1 MTDGCLD
8 KSWKQPHVYALAL
21 ALSFAFATVSWAQT
35 PRIVAE
41 GVDSKHA
48 GEVVVPINKSQI
60 LQVDVPFKEVLVGNP
75 EIADVLPLTDRSIY
89 ILGKSLGSTNLTI
102 YGNNKQLIA
111 VADLVISLDVDG
123 LKARLYEILPGET
136 VEVRPA
142 NNSVILTGSVSS
154 AIKINRILAIAEQ
167 YAPEHVT
174 NLLSVKGSQQVML
187 EVRFSEVARSAS
199 KALGLNT
206 SIAGNKFHIVTG
218 DSLKSSLATNLTTN
232 SVSVPIFPGGLSLT
246 GQIPSSTFTS
256 GLLGFTPGSIS
267 LDFLF
272 DALEEKGVVK
282 TLAEPNL
289 IAMSGDTASF
299 LAGGEFPVPVVQS
312 SRAGG
317 AGAGGQGAG
326 GTAAITIQFKE
337 FGVALAFTPT
347 VLDNGLINLVVS
359 PEVSRLDFANAVFVS
374 GFRIPALTTRRAT
387 TTVELR
393 DGQSFA
399 IAGLIQNE
407 FQDAV
412 RQFPGLGDLPII
424 GALLRSS
431 DFQRNESELVIIV
444 TPHLVKPAPAGSLAT
459 PDENFIPP
467 SDGELFFL
475 GATEAGQNPLM
486 RTLGNDQ
493 LSRRGAGGID
503 GDYGHIVK

>member
-1 MTDGCLD
+1 MNDGCLD
-8 KSWKQPHVYALAL
+8 KSWKQPHVFALAL
-21 ALSFAFATVSWAQT
+21 ALTFAFATVSWAQA

-102 YGNNKQLIA
+102 YGSNKQLIA

-142 NNSVILTGSVSS
+142 NNSVILTGTVSS
-154 AIKINRILAIAEQ
+154 AIKIDRILAIAEQ
-167 YAPEHVT
+167 YAPDHVT

-187 EVRFSEVARSAS
+187 EVRFSEVSRSAS
-199 KALGLNT
+199 KALGLSTN
-206 SIAGNKFHIVTG
+206 IAGKKFQIVTG
-218 DSLKSSLATNLTTN
+218 DSLISSLSSSGFPLPASPGGAGLIG
-232 SVSVPIFPGGLSLT
+232 SVPSN
-246 GQIPSSTFTS
+246 TFAS
-256 GLLGFTPGSIS
+256 GLLSFTPGSIT

-312 SRAGG
+312 SGGGGG
-317 AGAGGQGAG
+317 ATGQS
-326 GTAAITIQFKE
+326 AITVEFKE
-337 FGVALAFTPT
+337 FGVALSFTPT

-359 PEVSRLDFANAVFVS
+359 PEVSRLDFANAAFVS
-374 GFRIPALTTRRAT
+374 GFAVPGLTTRRAT

-407 FQDAV
+407 FQDSV
-412 RQFPGLGDLPII
+412 RQFPILGDLPII

-444 TPHLVKPAPAGSLAT
+444 TPRLVKPAPAGSLAT
-459 PDENFIPP
+459 PDEKFIPP
-467 SDGELFFL
+467 SDSELFFL
-475 GATEAGQNPLM
+475 GATEGGQNPFM
-486 RTLGNDQ
+486 RTMGGDQ
-493 LSRRGAGGID
+493 LSRQDAGGID

>member
-8 KSWKQPHVYALAL
+8 KSWKQPHVCALAL
-21 ALSFAFATVSWAQT
+21 ALTFAFATVSWAQA

-102 YGNNKQLIA
+102 YGSNKQLIA

-136 VEVRPA
+136 IEVRPA
-142 NNSVILTGSVSS
+142 NNSVILTGTVSS
-154 AIKINRILAIAEQ
+154 AIKINQVLAIAEQ

-174 NLLSVKGSQQVML
+174 NLLSVRGSQQVML

-206 SIAGNKFHIVTG
+206 SIAGNKFHIITG
-218 DSLKSSLATNLTTN
+218 DSLISSLTAENPLTLGGDGLIGR
-232 SVSVPIFPGGLSLT
+232 VPGN
-246 GQIPSSTFTS
+246 TFAA
-256 GLLGFTPGSIS
+256 GLLSFTPGSIT

-312 SRAGG
+312 SGAGG
-317 AGAGGQGAG
+317 AGN
-326 GTAAITIQFKE
+326 AAITIEFKE

-359 PEVSRLDFANAVFVS
+359 PEVSRLDFANGVVLNNI
-374 GFRIPALTTRRAT
+374 RIPALTTRRAT

-407 FQDAV
+407 FQDSV
-412 RQFPGLGDLPII
+412 RQFPILGDLPII

-444 TPHLVKPAPAGSLAT
+444 TPRLVKPAPAGSLAT
-459 PDENFIPP
+459 PDEKFIPP
-467 SDGELFFL
+467 NESELFFL
-475 GATEAGQNPLM
+475 GATEGGQNPFM
-486 RTLGNDQ
+486 RTMGGDQ
-493 LSRRGAGGID
+493 LSRQGAGGID
-503 GDYGHIVK
+503 GDFGHIVK

>member
-21 ALSFAFATVSWAQT
+21 ALTFALATVSWAQA

-48 GEVVVPINKSQI
+48 GEIVVPVNKSQI

-75 EIADVLPLTDRSIY
+75 DIADVLPLTDRSIY

-102 YGNNKQLIA
+102 YGSNKQLIA

-142 NNSVILTGSVSS
+142 NNSVILSGTVSS
-154 AIKINRILAIAEQ
+154 AIKISRILAIAEQ
-167 YAPEHVT
+167 YAPDHVT
-174 NLLSVKGSQQVML
+174 NLLSVRGSQQVML
-187 EVRFSEVARSAS
+187 EVRFSEVSRSAS

-206 SIAGNKFHIVTG
+206 SIAGNKFRIVTG
-218 DSLKSSLATNLTTN
+218 DSLISSLSATDLL
-232 SVSVPIFPGGLSLT
+232 PPGTLGLI
-246 GQIPSSTFTS
+246 GQSPAGTFAS
-256 GLLGFTPGSIS
+256 GLLSFTPGSIS

-299 LAGGEFPVPVVQS
+299 LAGGEFPVPVIQS
-312 SRAGG
+312 SGGG
-317 AGAGGQGAG
+317 AGATGQS
-326 GTAAITIQFKE
+326 AITIEFKE
-337 FGVALAFTPT
+337 FGVALSFTPT

-407 FQDAV
+407 FQDSV
-412 RQFPGLGDLPII
+412 RQFPILGDLPII

-444 TPHLVKPAPAGSLAT
+444 TPHLVKPAPAGSLVA
-459 PDENFIPP
+459 PDEKFIPP
-467 SDGELFFL
+467 SDAELFFL
-475 GATEAGQNPLM
+475 GATEAGQNPLL
-486 RTLGNDQ
+486 RTLGGDQ
-493 LSRRGAGGID
+493 LSRQGAGGID
-503 GDYGHIVK
+503 GNYGHIVK

>member
-21 ALSFAFATVSWAQT
+21 ALTFALTTVSWAQA

-48 GEVVVPINKSQI
+48 GEIVVPVNKSQI

-75 EIADVLPLTDRSIY
+75 DIADVLPLTDRSIY

-102 YGNNKQLIA
+102 YGSNKQLIA

-142 NNSVILTGSVSS
+142 NNSVILSGTVSS
-154 AIKINRILAIAEQ
+154 AIKISRILAIAEQ
-167 YAPEHVT
+167 YAPDHVT
-174 NLLSVKGSQQVML
+174 NLLSVRGSQQVML
-187 EVRFSEVARSAS
+187 EVRFSEVSRSAS

-206 SIAGNKFHIVTG
+206 SIAGNKFRIVTG
-218 DSLKSSLATNLTTN
+218 DSLISSLAATDLL
-232 SVSVPIFPGGLSLT
+232 PPGALGLI
-246 GQIPSSTFTS
+246 GQSPAGTFAS
-256 GLLGFTPGSIS
+256 GLLSFTPGSIS

-312 SRAGG
+312 SGGGGG
-317 AGAGGQGAG
+317 ATGQS
-326 GTAAITIQFKE
+326 AITVEFKE
-337 FGVALAFTPT
+337 FGVALSFTPT

-407 FQDAV
+407 FQDSV
-412 RQFPGLGDLPII
+412 RQFPILGDLPII

-444 TPHLVKPAPAGSLAT
+444 TPHLVKPAPAGSLAA
-459 PDENFIPP
+459 PDEKFIPP
-467 SDGELFFL
+467 SDAELFFL
-475 GATEAGQNPLM
+475 GATEAGQNPLL
-486 RTLGNDQ
+486 RTLGGDQ
-493 LSRRGAGGID
+493 LSRQGAGGID
-503 GDYGHIVK
+503 GNYGHIVK